1 MSTMEERRKRM
12 WKNYNGHKGMTFKE
26 QVEKL
31 KEDKIRAE
39 KDYKQ
44 KIREERSEYYRTRGT
59 PLDHFER
66 IMSEGGVR
74 EEDAY
79 NESQGYRYD

>member
-1 MSTMEERRKRM
+1 MTKDEERKKKM
-12 WKNYNGHKGMTFKE
+12 WKNYNGHKGMTLKE

-31 KEDKIRAE
+31 KEDKIRAQ
-39 KDYKQ
+39 KDYERK
-44 KIREERSEYYRTRGT
+44 KREEKSEYYRIHGT